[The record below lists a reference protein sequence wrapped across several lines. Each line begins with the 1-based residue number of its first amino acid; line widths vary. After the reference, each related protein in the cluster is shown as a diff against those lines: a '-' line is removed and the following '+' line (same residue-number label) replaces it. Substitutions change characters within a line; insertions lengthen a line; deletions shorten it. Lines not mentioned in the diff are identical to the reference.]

1 MNNLQRKELIDKFIQ
16 PALTKELVKV
26 ETFIK
31 SFNLDLEIVKLGK
44 EYTFITHEKTIEK
57 GIFRSKEVVIEK
69 IERCFTRFDKFEVD
83 NRVFELCDDGWR
95 KKFFFIDPGIGRIC
109 SMFYKIKPEINRK
122 GGKAVCF
129 IQLDNEIRLQ
139 LKYDKDL
146 RFLIPTIP
154 DNLY

>member
-1 MNNLQRKELIDKFIQ
+1 
-16 PALTKELVKV
+16 
-26 ETFIK
+26 
-31 SFNLDLEIVKLGK
+31 
-44 EYTFITHEKTIEK
+44 
-57 GIFRSKEVVIEK
+57 
-69 IERCFTRFDKFEVD
+69 
-83 NRVFELCDDGWR
+83 
-95 KKFFFIDPGIGRIC
+95 
-109 SMFYKIKPEINRK
+109 MFYKIKPEINRK